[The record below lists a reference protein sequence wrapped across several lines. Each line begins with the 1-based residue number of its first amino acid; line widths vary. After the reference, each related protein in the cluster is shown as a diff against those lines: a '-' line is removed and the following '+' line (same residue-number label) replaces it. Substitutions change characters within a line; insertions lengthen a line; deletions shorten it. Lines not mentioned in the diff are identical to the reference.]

1 MDEIV
6 LACQEAIESLKS
18 SSKLSAFEIDQIKSE
33 FLGKKSELTSRFKS
47 LKDLPGSERQAAG
60 QKLNQIRQALE
71 AVIVNAHADL
81 EKAKIDAELSIKIDP
96 TMQARQKRQGS
107 LHPLTLAYMELSQI
121 FTSMG
126 FDVVEGPEIET
137 PYRNFFAL
145 NFPENHPAITMHD
158 TFHLTEQDLLLRTH
172 TSTVQVHAMAKHQ
185 PPLRIATPGK
195 VYRCDHDATHSPMF
209 NQVECLVID
218 EDCNFSQVKWLLVK
232 LCEAYLGKAL
242 EYRFRPS
249 FFPFTEPSAELDIRW
264 NGKWLELAGCGMVHP
279 NVLKEAKIDTQK
291 YRGFAFGVGIDRLAM
306 LKYGINDLR
315 VLYENHVDFLKQFNE
330 SL

>member
-1 MDEIV
+1 MEEIV
-6 LACQEAIESLKS
+6 LACEQAIEGLKAS
-18 SSKLSAFEIDQIKSE
+18 EKLNDFEIDQLKSE
-33 FLGKKSELTSRFKS
+33 YLGKKSELTSRFKS
-47 LKDLPGSERQAAG
+47 LKSVAPEERQAVG
-60 QKLNQIRQALE
+60 QLLNQVRQQLEELLQQAYKAVKQYEIDQALS
-71 AVIVNAHADL
+71 VGVDV
-81 EKAKIDAELSIKIDP
+81 SII
-96 TMQARQKRQGS
+96 ARKTKKGS
-107 LHPLTLAYMELSQI
+107 LHPLTLAYMEISEI

-158 TFHLTEQDLLLRTH
+158 TFHLTEQELLLRTH
-172 TSTVQVHAMAKHQ
+172 TSTVQVHAMANHQ

-218 EDCNFSQVKWLLVK
+218 EDCSFAQVKWLLLK
-232 LCEAYLGKAL
+232 LCEAYLGQSL

-264 NGKWLELAGCGMVHP
+264 RGKWLEIAGCGMVHP
-279 NVLKEAKIDTQK
+279 NVLKEARIDTK
-291 YRGFAFGVGIDRLAM
+291 KFKGFAFGVGIDRLAM
-306 LKYGINDLR
+306 LKYDISDLR
-315 VLYENHVDFLKQFNE
+315 VLYENHIDFLKQFGE
-330 SL
+330 SV